1 MQVIKWVSQ
10 YILYL
15 QLKQFQKSGK
25 NSPKHCDSKDSKKNK
40 SSKDSSALKES
51 AHSDTHV
58 IDTTNTAHSD
68 LIDTTNPHSDTVVE
82 AEVVNCVIVTE
93 TDTTYPPEPDQ
104 GVPNN
109 QVIQET
115 DKDSA
120 VHSLQDNNTVEKTD
134 KQQTGFPQVSH

>member
-1 MQVIKWVSQ
+1 M
-10 YILYL
+10 

-25 NSPKHCDSKDSKKNK
+25 NSPKHRDSKDSKKNK

-68 LIDTTNPHSDTVVE
+68 LIDTTNTHSDSDTVVE

-93 TDTTYPPEPDQ
+93 TDTTYAPEPDQ

-109 QVIQET
+109 QVVQET
-115 DKDSA
+115 DKESA
-120 VHSLQDNNTVEKTD
+120 VQSLQDNNTVEKTD
-134 KQQTGFPQVSH
+134 KQQTEQTGFPQVSQQLL